1 MWEVWGRTVMTRL
14 AWSAYVTLACRAAGR
29 CVGERFE
36 RCGRCGE
43 CCVVMHTTPRPLAVL
58 YRLALYTQSFLLCCT
73 DWLSVP
79 ELHQGISAGL
89 RAAGLQQLDILAFD
103 ACLMSNYE
111 VASQL
116 APVAR

>member
-1 MWEVWGRTVMTRL
+1 MWEMWGVL
-14 AWSAYVTLACRAAGR
+14 SCHAH
-29 CVGERFE
+29 
-36 RCGRCGE
+36 
-43 CCVVMHTTPRPLAVL
+43 HTTPACCSIQTVKWPTYLPTYL
-58 YRLALYTQSFLLCCT
+58 PIQTGSEYTQSLLLYCT

-79 ELHQGISAGL
+79 ELYQGISAGL